1 MLREA
6 DITPANLGRLGENFK
21 KFGGTVENMAD
32 ITDVV
37 SATGDYTL
45 KHVRQLPLWAP

>member
-6 DITPANLGRLGENFK
+6 DITPANLGRLSENFK
-21 KFGGTVENMAD
+21 KLGGTVDKMAD

-37 SATGDYTL
+37 AATGDYTS
-45 KHVRQLPLWAP
+45 